1 MAKTEIEI
9 NEKALDYYNKS
20 DLSQGLIAIEDL
32 LLKEF
37 GLKRIDVEYLERPIP
52 LSEYKE
58 WINDNFGDNFTIQ
71 KYKKIH
77 SLSYFPGNSDEMKKL
92 WIDIQNKNKISQ
104 EADTIDE
111 VGSDGFQIPEFE
123 LISPE
128 NLHKPTP
135 ATGETT
141 SLKHSSGENQ
151 RKNSSSKKQKE
162 QKDLYFNI

>member
-1 MAKTEIEI
+1 MNGVNVESVIFKQRISFEQLNNIIHKIETFKLCQLYEIYGKYTEQQLNFFDEWQKTEIEI

-77 SLSYFPGNSDEMKKL
+77 SLSYFPGNSDE
-92 WIDIQNKNKISQ
+92 
-104 EADTIDE
+104 
-111 VGSDGFQIPEFE
+111 
-123 LISPE
+123 
-128 NLHKPTP
+128 
-135 ATGETT
+135 
-141 SLKHSSGENQ
+141 
-151 RKNSSSKKQKE
+151 
-162 QKDLYFNI
+162 